1 MKRRPPALLFT
12 VVALAS
18 CLLGYWWLVPREE
31 KAEPMPWLAKWQ
43 AEVLQPLA
51 EDSLTLGQLADHL
64 PKAELWLQPR
74 LDGPR
79 LLLRDAQALES
90 GAWVLEAEL
99 ALTAAQR
106 DSLAAAS
113 GVKPNDAEQ
122 PQSAQIQEQLAGQRI
137 EALSLQPQQ
146 ATSAASL
153 SASLGAP
160 RLRLQLP
167 EGEAWVYPQLGLTA
181 HLKDDRLQLLRAV
194 PRRLLSH

>member
-1 MKRRPPALLFT
+1 MKHRPPALLFT

-18 CLLGYWWLVPREE
+18 CLLGYWWLVPREQ
-31 KAEPMPWLAKWQ
+31 KAEPLPWLGEWQ

-51 EDSLTLGQLADHL
+51 EDSLTLGQLDDRL

-106 DSLAAAS
+106 DSLATAS
-113 GVKPNDAEQ
+113 GSRTRP
-122 PQSAQIQEQLAGQRI
+122 S
-137 EALSLQPQQ
+137 
-146 ATSAASL
+146 
-153 SASLGAP
+153 P
-160 RLRLQLP
+160 RP
-167 EGEAWVYPQLGLTA
+167 CA
-181 HLKDDRLQLLRAV
+181 
-194 PRRLLSH
+194 RR

>member
-51 EDSLTLGQLADHL
+51 EGRLTLGQLRARMPD
-64 PKAELWLQPR
+64 AELWLQPR

-79 LLLRDAQALES
+79 LLLRDQHALED
-90 GAWVLEAEL
+90 GAWRLEAEL
-99 ALTAAQR
+99 ALDAGQR
-106 DSLAAAS
+106 DSLARAS

-122 PQSAQIQEQLAGQRI
+122 PQSAQMLEQLAGQRI
-137 EALSLQPQQ
+137 EALSLQPQR
-146 ATSAASL
+146 AASAASL
-153 SASLGAP
+153 SAALGAP
-160 RLRLQLP
+160 RLRLQLQD
-167 EGEAWVYPQLGLTA
+167 GEAWVYPQLGLTA
-181 HLKDDRLQLLRAV
+181 HLKDERLQLLRAV